1 MIQINYKL
9 EKELRQKYLHYL
21 NISNRFLLVVKIA
34 LTTCFALLIATNW
47 FNKDIVFI
55 IITCL
60 IMVAI
65 LFLCIYIEYIEK
77 ASKIHDEFRKV
88 AQQNEIREKLFLK
101 ESLEIIE

>member
-1 MIQINYKL
+1 MIQKMHKINY
-9 EKELRQKYLHYL
+9 YL
-21 NISNRFLLVVKIA
+21 NKIKYDTNKLQTWKRVKTKA
-34 LTTCFALLIATNW
+34 FALLIATNW